1 MHSIKLSSGETK
13 SNRMH
18 ESADSPAATPRRE
31 LRLRDLVFFDICAI
45 ISLRWVAAAA
55 HAGPGSFVLWIIAA
69 LFFFLPSAVT
79 VSSLARRFPE
89 EGGMYVWTKKAF
101 GDRHAFLCGWFY
113 FISTVL
119 YLPSL
124 LLAGLSM
131 AAFAFGGVGQRFA
144 DDREFAL
151 SITLAVL
158 WAAFAANF
166 FGMKVAKWISALGG
180 SSTFIIGALLTVL
193 AIGAVLHSGSATKFD
208 LLPKASLDTVN
219 FWSQIAFAFIGLEL
233 APIVSA
239 EIRNPHR
246 DLPRAAVISGVISA
260 TFYMGMTA
268 ALLVLLKPD
277 EISPMNGLAQA
288 GATGAQKLGA
298 PLVSVLLATLIG
310 IALAGQLDTWIAG
323 NTRLPY
329 AIGLDRYLPPAFGHI
344 HPRWGT
350 PYVSLVVQAVIAT
363 LFLLMAQLGE
373 TVRAAYQIMVD
384 MMLIVT
390 FIPFVYI
397 FAAGFRF
404 ASRIA
409 AVLGLAVTL
418 IAIAFA
424 AIPPQETASKVLFEA
439 KVVGGSVFFAL
450 LGWIVFKRYEAI
462 RRLV

>member
-1 MHSIKLSSGETK
+1 VTSGDHPT
-13 SNRMH
+13 
-18 ESADSPAATPRRE
+18 ATLRRE

-45 ISLRWVAAAA
+45 VSLRWVAAAA
-55 HAGPGSFVLWIIAA
+55 HAGPGSFVLWMIAA
-69 LFFFLPSAVT
+69 LFFFLPSAVI

-89 EGGMYVWTKKAF
+89 EGGMYIWTKHAF
-101 GDRHAFLCGWFY
+101 GDQHAFLCGWFY

-124 LLAGLSM
+124 LLAGISM
-131 AAFAFGGVGQRFA
+131 TAFAFGGLGQRLA
-144 DDREFAL
+144 EDRGFAL

-180 SSTFIIGALLTVL
+180 SSTFIIGAVLGVL
-193 AIGAVLHSGSATKFD
+193 AIVAAFRYGITTRFD
-208 LLPKASLDTVN
+208 LLPKANFDTVN
-219 FWSQIAFAFIGLEL
+219 FWSQIAFAFVGLEL

-239 EIRNPHR
+239 EIRNPRR

-260 TFYMGMTA
+260 AFYISMTA
-268 ALLVLLKPD
+268 ALLVLLKPED
-277 EISPMNGLAQA
+277 ISPMTGLAQA
-288 GATGAQKLGA
+288 GAAVAQKLGA
-298 PLVSVLLATLIG
+298 PIISILLAALIG

-329 AIGLDRYLPPAFGHI
+329 AIGLDRHLPHAFGRV

-350 PYVSLVVQAVIAT
+350 PYVSLLVQALAAT

-384 MMLIVT
+384 MMLVVT

-404 ASRIA
+404 ANRIA
-409 AVLGLAVTL
+409 AVSGLAVTF
-418 IAIAFA
+418 IAIALAAVPPHEAASA
-424 AIPPQETASKVLFEA
+424 AIFEA
-439 KVVGGSVFFAL
+439 KVVGGSAFFAL
-450 LGWIVFKRYEAI
+450 LGWIVFKRYEAK
-462 RRLV
+462 RQPVVRVS

>member
-1 MHSIKLSSGETK
+1 MSAIAGSGD
-13 SNRMH
+13 R
-18 ESADSPAATPRRE
+18 PAATLRRE

-55 HAGPGSFVLWIIAA
+55 HAGAGSFVLWIIAA
-69 LFFFLPSAVT
+69 LFFFLPSAAT
-79 VSSLARRFPE
+79 VSSLSRRFPE
-89 EGGMYVWTKKAF
+89 EGGLYIWTKHAF
-101 GDRHAFLCGWFY
+101 GDQHAFLCGWFY

-131 AAFAFGGVGQRFA
+131 TAYAFGGLGQRFA
-144 DDREFAL
+144 EDRAFAL
-151 SITLAVL
+151 TITLAVL

-180 SSTFIIGALLTVL
+180 SSTFIIGAVVVAL
-193 AIGAVLHSGSATKFD
+193 AIGAGLRSGIATKFD
-208 LLPKASLDTVN
+208 LLPEANFDTIN
-219 FWSQIAFAFIGLEL
+219 FWSQIAFAFVGLEL

-239 EIRNPHR
+239 EIRNPQR
-246 DLPRAAVISGVISA
+246 DLPRAAAISGVVSA
-260 TFYMGMTA
+260 VFYMCVTG
-268 ALLVLLKPD
+268 ALLVLLKPE
-277 EISPMNGLAQA
+277 EISPMTGLAQA
-288 GATGAQKLGA
+288 GAAGVQKLGA
-298 PLVSVLLATLIG
+298 PIISILLAALIG

-329 AIGLDRYLPPAFGHI
+329 AIGLDRYLPDAFSRI

-350 PYVSLVVQAVIAT
+350 PYVSLLVQAVVAT

-404 ASRIA
+404 AGRIA
-409 AVLGLAVTL
+409 AVSGLTVTL
-418 IAIAFA
+418 IAIVLAAVPPHEAASA
-424 AIPPQETASKVLFEA
+424 AIFEV

-450 LGWIVFKRYEAI
+450 LGWMVFKRYQAM
-462 RRLV
+462 RVPL

>member
-1 MHSIKLSSGETK
+1 VAELK
-13 SNRMH
+13 
-18 ESADSPAATPRRE
+18 RE

-69 LFFFLPSAVT
+69 LFFFLPSAIT
-79 VSSLARRFPE
+79 IAGLSRRFPE
-89 EGGMYVWTKKAF
+89 EGGLYVWTKRAF

-124 LLAGLSM
+124 LLAGLTM
-131 AAFAFGGVGQRFA
+131 TAYAFGGVGQRFSE
-144 DDREFAL
+144 DRAFAM
-151 SITLAVL
+151 SITLVVL

-180 SSTFIIGALLTVL
+180 SSTFIIGGMLGVL
-193 AIGAVLHSGSATKFD
+193 AVVGVVRFGISTRFD
-208 LLPKASLDTVN
+208 LLPNANFDTVN
-219 FWSQIAFAFIGLEL
+219 FWSQIAFAFVGLEL

-239 EIRNPHR
+239 EIHNPVR

-260 TFYMGMTA
+260 AFYMSMTG
-268 ALLVLLKPD
+268 ALLVLLKPE
-277 EISPMNGLAQA
+277 EISPMTGLAQA
-288 GATGAQKLGA
+288 GASVAQKLGA
-298 PLVSVLLATLIG
+298 PAIAILLAALIG
-310 IALAGQLDTWIAG
+310 VALAGQLDTWIAG

-329 AIGLDRYLPPAFGHI
+329 AIGLDRYLPAAFGRI

-350 PYVSLVVQAVIAT
+350 PYVSLLVQALAAT

-373 TVRAAYQIMVD
+373 SVRAAYQIMVD

-397 FAAGFRF
+397 FGAGFRF
-404 ASRIA
+404 ANRMA
-409 AVLGLAVTL
+409 AVSGLAVTL
-418 IAIAFA
+418 IAIALA
-424 AIPPQETASKVLFEA
+424 AAPPHEAASAALFEI

-450 LGWIVFKRYEAI
+450 LGWIVFKRYEAL
-462 RRLV
+462 RQRA

>member
-1 MHSIKLSSGETK
+1 VAELK
-13 SNRMH
+13 
-18 ESADSPAATPRRE
+18 RE
-31 LRLRDLVFFDICAI
+31 LRLKDLVFFDICAI
-45 ISLRWVAAAA
+45 VSLRWVAAAA
-55 HAGPGSFVLWIIAA
+55 HAGAGSFVLWIIAA
-69 LFFFLPSAVT
+69 VFFFLPSAVT

-89 EGGMYVWTKKAF
+89 EGGMYIWTKRAF
-101 GDRHAFLCGWFY
+101 GDQHAFLCGWFY

-124 LLAGLSM
+124 LLAGISM
-131 AAFAFGGVGQRFA
+131 AAYAFGGLGQRFA
-144 DDREFAL
+144 EDRGFAL

-180 SSTFIIGALLTVL
+180 SSTFIIGGVLGVL
-193 AIGAVLHSGSATKFD
+193 AIVAVWRFGISTRFD
-208 LLPKASLDTVN
+208 LLPKANLDTVN
-219 FWSQIAFAFIGLEL
+219 FWSQIAFAFVGLEL

-239 EIRNPHR
+239 EIRNPGR

-260 TFYMGMTA
+260 AFYMSMTF
-268 ALLVLLKPD
+268 ALLVLLKPE
-277 EISPMNGLAQA
+277 EISPMTGLAQA
-288 GATGAQKLGA
+288 GASAAQKLGA
-298 PLVSVLLATLIG
+298 PFVAILLAALIG

-329 AIGLDRYLPPAFGHI
+329 AIGLDRHLPPAFGRI

-350 PYVSLVVQAVIAT
+350 PYVSLLVQALAAT

-404 ASRIA
+404 ASRVA
-409 AVLGLAVTL
+409 AVSGMAVTL

-424 AIPPQETASKVLFEA
+424 AIPPPEAASAAMFEA
-439 KVVGGSVFFAL
+439 KVVGGSVFFGL
-450 LGWIVFKRYEAI
+450 LGWIAFKRYEAQAGTPASG
-462 RRLV
+462 

>member
-1 MHSIKLSSGETK
+1 MK
-13 SNRMH
+13 S
-18 ESADSPAATPRRE
+18 ESVEPATTLRRE

-45 ISLRWVAAAA
+45 ISLRWIAAAA
-55 HAGPGSFVLWIIAA
+55 HAGPGSFVLWLIAA
-69 LFFFLPSAVT
+69 IFFFLPSAIT
-79 VSSLARRFPE
+79 IAGLSRRFPE
-89 EGGMYVWTKKAF
+89 EGGLYIWTKRAF
-101 GDRHAFLCGWFY
+101 GDQHAFLCGWFY

-124 LLAGLSM
+124 LLAGISM
-131 AAFAFGGVGQRFA
+131 TAYASGGLGQRLAEDRAFA
-144 DDREFAL
+144 L
-151 SITLAVL
+151 PITLAVL

-180 SSTFIIGALLTVL
+180 SSTFIIGALLAVL
-193 AIGAVLHSGSATKFD
+193 AIGAALHFGSATRFD
-208 LLPKASLDTVN
+208 LLPKANLDTVN

-239 EIRNPHR
+239 EIRNPRR
-246 DLPRAAVISGVISA
+246 DIPRAAVISGVISA
-260 TFYMGMTA
+260 AFYIGITA
-268 ALLVLLKPD
+268 ALLVLLKPE
-277 EISPMNGLAQA
+277 EISPMTGLAQA
-288 GATGAQKLGA
+288 GAAAAQKLGA
-298 PLVSVLLATLIG
+298 PIISILLAALIG

-329 AIGLDRYLPPAFGHI
+329 AIGLDRYLPAAFGRI

-350 PYVSLVVQAVIAT
+350 PYVSLLVQALAAT

-404 ASRIA
+404 VSRIA
-409 AVLGLAVTL
+409 AVSGLAVTI

-424 AIPPQETASKVLFEA
+424 AIPPHEAASTAIFEA

-450 LGWIVFKRYEAI
+450 LGWIVFKRYEAT
-462 RRLV
+462 RNPTLFERKDQ